1 MKIEISGN
9 LKFRFDYSAHKIIR
23 AYFASS
29 SNATI
34 PAANG
39 AAADVPV

>member
-1 MKIEISGN
+1 MKIVRIPN
-9 LKFRFDYSAHKIIR
+9 IKFCFVYIANKILR